1 MTATGLVLHSEPRLR
16 NPAMIAAFADW
27 NDAGEA
33 ASAAVRWLVKR
44 LPGKRFASIEAEH
57 YHIFTT
63 SRPTVRITGGER
75 TLSWPLHDAFLHT
88 DPELSRDL
96 VLLVGREPQT
106 HWRTYC
112 ETVVELAQR
121 AGVTTLVTL
130 GAFLGETTHTRPVPL
145 SGFATAAPL
154 RERLD
159 QLGIAR
165 SNYEGPSGITATVP
179 AFAREAGLDTAS
191 LWAAIPQY
199 LPTTAN
205 PKAALA
211 LVRAVAAV
219 LDLEFDLRRLEAA
232 AAFFQRQ
239 VDKAVAHD
247 RRATGLLRAIE
258 RRTSPEPE
266 SVVEPTSDPNAALPS
281 VEDIIRDLE
290 RFLRRSA
297 DADAEN
303 D

>member
-106 HWRTYC
+106 HWRTYY
-112 ETVVELAQR
+112 ETGVELAQR
-121 AGVTTLVTL
+121 AGVT
-130 GAFLGETTHTRPVPL
+130 
-145 SGFATAAPL
+145 
-154 RERLD
+154 
-159 QLGIAR
+159 
-165 SNYEGPSGITATVP
+165 
-179 AFAREAGLDTAS
+179 
-191 LWAAIPQY
+191 
-199 LPTTAN
+199 
-205 PKAALA
+205 
-211 LVRAVAAV
+211 
-219 LDLEFDLRRLEAA
+219 
-232 AAFFQRQ
+232 
-239 VDKAVAHD
+239 
-247 RRATGLLRAIE
+247 
-258 RRTSPEPE
+258 
-266 SVVEPTSDPNAALPS
+266 
-281 VEDIIRDLE
+281 
-290 RFLRRSA
+290 
-297 DADAEN
+297 
-303 D
+303 